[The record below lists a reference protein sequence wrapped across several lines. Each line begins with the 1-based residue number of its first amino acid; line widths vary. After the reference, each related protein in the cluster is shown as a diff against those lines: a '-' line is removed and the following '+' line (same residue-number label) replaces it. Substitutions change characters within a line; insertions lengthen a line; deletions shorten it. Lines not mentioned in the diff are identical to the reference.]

1 MSRVNIPNTP
11 IFQFKLHVSQF
22 KIAWYICIRS
32 CPIFLTA
39 MLLLYFTQA
48 KEGRVHILYQML
60 KAKATHSE
68 TLSPAVPKMQ
78 TLTVPLSA
86 IGKIIGPGGA
96 TIRSLIEEF
105 GLINIDIAEGSEE
118 GTVMISSLSEEKNQK
133 ATEKV
138 QFLVEESNNFS
149 PGGGRGGS
157 STKSRQSAPDPEV
170 GKIYTGCE
178 IMGVHPFG
186 CFVQL
191 YPGKE
196 GLVHVSELD
205 IGRVSD
211 VEGSFKLGDK
221 MDVKVV
227 SLKDQK
233 GKLRLS
239 RKAALIEMEGQAMSE
254 VTASDE

>member
-1 MSRVNIPNTP
+1 
-11 IFQFKLHVSQF
+11 
-22 KIAWYICIRS
+22 
-32 CPIFLTA
+32 
-39 MLLLYFTQA
+39 
-48 KEGRVHILYQML
+48 
-60 KAKATHSE
+60 
-68 TLSPAVPKMQ
+68 
-78 TLTVPLSA
+78 
-86 IGKIIGPGGA
+86 
-96 TIRSLIEEF
+96 
-105 GLINIDIAEGSEE
+105 
-118 GTVMISSLSEEKNQK
+118 
-133 ATEKV
+133 
-138 QFLVEESNNFS
+138 
-149 PGGGRGGS
+149 
-157 STKSRQSAPDPEV
+157 
-170 GKIYTGCE
+170 
-178 IMGVHPFG
+178 MGVHPFG

-239 RKAALIEMEGQAMSE
+239 RKAALIEMEGKAMSE